1 MTFTL
6 HKQLQPSMYIGKYS
20 TQPVCRKKRSGAIP
34 LITLRPKSVKTLLR
48 DAILKKKG
56 QFIMAKA
63 SREKIAINPGE
74 LIYDTEGRQSTV
86 TLEKA
91 Y

>member
-1 MTFTL
+1 
-6 HKQLQPSMYIGKYS
+6 
-20 TQPVCRKKRSGAIP
+20 
-34 LITLRPKSVKTLLR
+34 
-48 DAILKKKG
+48 
-56 QFIMAKA
+56 MAKA